1 MKIFYFPAS
10 CKILQPDS
18 GMLSICVKRRLCSI
32 DVFRKEFI
40 RVTGEGRAE
49 EGEEQWEE
57 EPTS

>member
-1 MKIFYFPAS
+1 MKILYFPAS

-18 GMLSICVKRRLCSI
+18 GRLYICLEKKALQHRF
-32 DVFRKEFI
+32 FRKEFI

>member
-1 MKIFYFPAS
+1 MRILYFPAS

-40 RVTGEGRAE
+40 RVTGEERAE
-49 EGEEQWEE
+49 EGEGL
-57 EPTS
+57 